1 MELYNYC
8 VVYNNLRRHFLFS
21 AKAGISLDIIN
32 LFTGFPR
39 IWYPMQDTVFKTI
52 IWPQIITEQKPEKAK
67 FALLYYLKHVNKLN

>member
-21 AKAGISLDIIN
+21 AEAGISLDIIN

-39 IWYPMQDTVFKTI
+39 IWYPMQDTIFKNYNLASDNNRTKARESKISITI
-52 IWPQIITEQKPEKAK
+52 LLKPRK
-67 FALLYYLKHVNKLN
+67 